1 MTNQQL
7 IDKLNSQK
15 ALDQAQWVQL
25 LATCTEADRHYAAAL
40 AREIAD
46 SVFGKRIYIRG
57 LVEFSNYCKQD
68 CSYCGIRCSNRNAQ
82 RYRLTKEDI
91 LSCCEEGAALGFRTF
106 VLQSGEDKA
115 YSNAALCDIVSTLK
129 SRHPD
134 CAVTLSLGELSEAEY
149 RALFAAGADRYL
161 LRHETADAAHYAHLH
176 PANMRLE
183 SRLKCLQELKAIG
196 FQTGCGMMI
205 GSPYQTPACLAEDMR
220 FLRDFEPH
228 MVGVGPFLPHKD
240 TPFKKEPAGS
250 FETTLLVLSLVR
262 IMLPQTLLPAT
273 TALGTVHPYGREE
286 GILAG
291 ANVVMPNLSP
301 TAVRRKYMLYDNK
314 ICTGDESAQCVNCLQ
329 QRLQKIGYEIV
340 QARGDY
346 GQSSEPAK

>member
-25 LATCTEADRHYAAAL
+25 FATFTEADRHYAAAL

-68 CSYCGIRCSNRNAQ
+68 CYYCGIRCSNRNAQ